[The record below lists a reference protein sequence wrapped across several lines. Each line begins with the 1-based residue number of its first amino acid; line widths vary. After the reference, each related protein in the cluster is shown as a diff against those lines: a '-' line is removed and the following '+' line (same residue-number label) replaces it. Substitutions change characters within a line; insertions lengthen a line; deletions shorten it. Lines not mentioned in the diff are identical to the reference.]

1 MTFGLLSVAASFN
14 IEFVEMFKLC
24 LHWGAKS
31 VKITNHGMKL
41 IK

>member
-1 MTFGLLSVAASFN
+1 MFELLSAGDPFN

-24 LHWGAKS
+24 LHWGAKG
-31 VKITNHGMKL
+31 VKIINNGLTL